1 MRYKTKRKTV
11 DAWKIDYDDNNN
23 LKCAPKW
30 LIPLLYYNIV
40 TFESKKLFVKTEF
53 GNDPTQEASKG
64 DYIILRENGKL
75 DIMNKEVSE
84 DTYEEEQNITLR

>member
-40 TFESKKLFVKTEF
+40 TFESKKLFVNTEF

-75 DIMNKEVSE
+75 DIMNKEVFE